1 VEVEFHESDF
11 APEIELPPTIEEK
24 QRMLEELADLRK
36 SNPIGY
42 AEKKKQAADRL
53 DVSQDAVPKLAVT
66 AMVNEQDF
74 ATLLDRRLKKMEAMK
89 LVEAQPQTIDGVD
102 VRLPP
107 RVRDR
112 RLRRV

>member
-1 VEVEFHESDF
+1 MKEIDPLKFLTAVYMDAKLPLSVRMR
-11 APEIELPPTIEEK
+11 AAIELLPFTH
-24 QRMLEELADLRK
+24 
-36 SNPIGY
+36 
-42 AEKKKQAADRL
+42 
-53 DVSQDAVPKLAVT
+53 PKLAVT